1 MTKRLQKAPKSI
13 GDNSGYLRG
22 MQDDATK
29 ERRISKNLGLSQLK
43 NATVKPQ
50 ILQESQEAGTPH
62 HEMLPEEEVD
72 GELWVAAEVVVQDS
86 GWFLWV

>member
-1 MTKRLQKAPKSI
+1 
-13 GDNSGYLRG
+13 

-72 GELWVAAEVVVQDS
+72 GELVGSCRGGGTGLGLVFMGITMGNDV
-86 GWFLWV
+86 